1 MNKSIHKN
9 SEVMVALCKRFKV
22 KRLELFG
29 DGVHSDAK
37 EDREE
42 IGFIVDFN
50 YDGESWG
57 GVELYYGLERALEAI
72 FGHEVGYFTPVAL
85 KNNPYL
91 RRRVE
96 KTRTPFYEA

>member
-9 SEVMVALCKRFKV
+9 SEVMTALCKRFNV
-22 KRLELFG
+22 KRLEIFG
-29 DGVHSDAK
+29 EGVHSDEKKHA
-37 EDREE
+37 EE
-42 IGFIVDFN
+42 IGFIVDFKE
-50 YDGESWG
+50 YGPWG
-57 GVELYYGLERALEAI
+57 NVDAYFGLERALEAV